1 MRIMQCLLR
10 NIGQLKLEGPFFSF
24 LSLSL
29 SLSLS
34 LFPLANLKKSKVRY
48 YWTSPSGT
56 RNTEVKEDLSSR
68 TVPVIRA
75 L

>member
-10 NIGQLKLEGPFFSF
+10 NIGQLKLEGPFFS

-34 LFPLANLKKSKVRY
+34 PFPLANLEKSKVRY